1 MSYLLTNCIIYSG
14 TTVLHDHAILIKG
27 NHVAAIVPEV
37 AAPADV
43 DRVDGRGCNVSPGF
57 IDLQIYGGGGA
68 LFSVDPTVE
77 SLQKLQAHVRRH
89 GTTSFQATMPTN
101 SMEMMRAALQAGRD
115 YQQAGHPCLLG
126 IHLEGPYINPLKKGA
141 HQQEFIQQPTTD
153 SVAELLALGEGTLRM
168 MTLAPEV
175 TTSEIVALLRRAEV
189 VLSAGHSNAT
199 YAQGATAFKQG
210 FTAATHLFNAMSA
223 LESRAPGLV
232 GAIYDADSAHASI
245 IADGVHC
252 DFAAVRISHKM
263 LGKRLFLITDAV
275 EAGTHGAYRFRRA
288 ENCFVDENGTLAGSA
303 LSMMDAVRNCV
314 QEVRLPLEEA
324 LRMAT
329 LYPAQVLALDD
340 ELGLIQPSYRADL
353 CLFNADFE
361 VQGTVL
367 AGELAWNE
375 S

>member
-1 MSYLLTNCIIYSG
+1 MAYLLTNCTIYSG
-14 TTVLHDHAILIKG
+14 TTVLHGHAVLIEESR
-27 NHVAAIVPEV
+27 VAAIVPEV
-37 AAPADV
+37 AAPANV
-43 DRVDGRGCNVSPGF
+43 ERVDAHGCNVCPGF

-68 LFSVDPTVE
+68 LFSVEPTVK
-77 SLQKLQAHVRRH
+77 SLQTLQAYTRRH

-101 SMEMMRAALQAGRD
+101 SPEMTQAALEAGHA
-115 YQQAGHPCLLG
+115 YQQAGHPGLLG
-126 IHLEGPYINPLKKGA
+126 IHLEGPYINPAKKGA
-141 HQQEFIQQPTTD
+141 HQEEFIQQPTTD
-153 SVAELLALGEGTLRM
+153 SITELLATGKGVLRM

-175 TTSEIVALLRRAEV
+175 TTAEVIAQLRRAEV

-199 YAQGATAFKQG
+199 YTQGAEAFRRG
-210 FTAATHLFNAMSA
+210 FTTATHLFNAMSA

-275 EAGTHGAYRFRRA
+275 ETGTHGAYRFRRA
-288 ENCFVDENGTLAGSA
+288 DNCFVDENGTLAGSA

-314 QEVRLPLEEA
+314 QEVGLPLDEA

-340 ELGLIQPSYRADL
+340 ELGLIQPGYCADL
-353 CLFNADFE
+353 CLFNAEFE

-367 AGELAWNE
+367 AGELAWNQ
-375 S
+375 

>member
-1 MSYLLTNCIIYSG
+1 MSYLLTNCTIYSG
-14 TTVLHDHAILIKG
+14 TTVLHDHAVLIEG

-43 DRVDGRGCNVSPGF
+43 ERVDGRGCNVCPGF

-77 SLQKLQAHVRRH
+77 SLQTLQAYVRRH

-101 SMEMMRAALQAGRD
+101 SPEMTRAALQAGRD
-115 YQQAGHPCLLG
+115 YQQAGHPGLLG
-126 IHLEGPYINPLKKGA
+126 IHLEGPYINPVKKGA
-141 HQQEFIQQPTTD
+141 HQEEFIQQPTTD
-153 SVAELLALGEGTLRM
+153 SITELLAVGNGMLRM

-175 TTSEIVALLRRAEV
+175 TAPEIIAQLRRAGV

-199 YAQGATAFKQG
+199 YAEGAEAFRRG
-210 FTAATHLFNAMSA
+210 FTTATHLFNAMSA

-252 DFAAVRISHKM
+252 DFAAVRISHKV
-263 LGKRLFLITDAV
+263 LGSRLFLITDAV
-275 EAGTHGAYRFRRA
+275 EAGARGAYRFQRA
-288 ENCFVDENGTLAGSA
+288 ENCFVDDKGTLAGSA
-303 LSMMDAVRNCV
+303 LTMLDAVRNCV
-314 QEVRLPLEEA
+314 REVKLPLDEA

-353 CLFNADFE
+353 CLFDEDFA
-361 VQGTVL
+361 VQGTIL

-375 S
+375 